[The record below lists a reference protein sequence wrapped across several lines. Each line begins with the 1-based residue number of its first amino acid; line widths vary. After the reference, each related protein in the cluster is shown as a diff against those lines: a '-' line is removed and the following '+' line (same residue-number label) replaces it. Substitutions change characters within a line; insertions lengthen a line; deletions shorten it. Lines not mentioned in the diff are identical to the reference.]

1 MTYRIAGA
9 RTGGQRVR
17 WMRPLLAAL
26 ALLTLAAPAARAGD
40 VRFKRV
46 WPQWHDAD
54 SFTSFS
60 EDRTGRELTGNW
72 VVLRSVPSQR
82 GGLYFMTRVENKGP
96 AVPGST
102 FVIQVISPESTD
114 TRSFSFAADIPAGS
128 RLFEIG
134 LTGKDWAGPRTQ
146 AVAWTVE
153 LHGPDGSVLAK
164 KSSFLWEKPPS

>member
-1 MTYRIAGA
+1 
-9 RTGGQRVR
+9 
-17 WMRPLLAAL
+17 MRPLLAAL